1 MHGGLGSFFFFFF
14 KTQNGI
20 KEQPATEFYLFNFLN
35 ARLFAGKLTGTR
47 FSGKD
52 TKGVSD
58 QTRSKTPSNDLWLGG
73 AGGERGVLKSQV
85 EAESDVAD
93 RLSNHA
99 TFKNAVLKIKKKKFK
114 KTPNQSNKKNPDIS
128 QKILPYDKYK
138 DI

>member
-1 MHGGLGSFFFFFF
+1 MTEGECAWRFGVFFFFFF

-99 TFKNAVLKIKKKKFK
+99 TFKNAVLKIKKK
-114 KTPNQSNKKNPDIS
+114 I
-128 QKILPYDKYK
+128 
-138 DI
+138 